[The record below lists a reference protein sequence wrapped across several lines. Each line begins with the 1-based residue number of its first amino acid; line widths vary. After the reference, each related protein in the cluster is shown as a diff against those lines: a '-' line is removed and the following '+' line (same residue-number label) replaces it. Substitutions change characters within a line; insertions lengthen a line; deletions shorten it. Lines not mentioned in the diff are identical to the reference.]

1 MSDSY
6 LCHFVTPS
14 KVHSCYNKSILKKKK
29 KSQSFENERDFR
41 QSLCYTLH
49 LDWDIVSGAWR
60 PHARKTR
67 EAVEREWKNDKVW
80 KTEDMG
86 ME

>member
-29 KSQSFENERDFR
+29 NPKASKMNETSDKAFVIPFISTGTLFR
-41 QSLCYTLH
+41 EHGGL
-49 LDWDIVSGAWR
+49 
-60 PHARKTR
+60 TR
-67 EAVEREWKNDKVW
+67 EKHAKQ
-80 KTEDMG
+80 
-86 ME
+86 